1 MCHYQW
7 SRREIFSFLLNH
19 GITSIFSD
27 ILLLIFLFF
36 QSLSIEKDIN
46 PYVKFLNVKLAFVKL
61 VFQSQF
67 WILIKRKSNTN
78 ECEILAV
85 IEFEYKIDV
94 DIVFDINFKKNPIP
108 ICRCFIVKRKVDN
121 LENFISII
129 IGWFR
134 IL

>member
-1 MCHYQW
+1 MSLSVEQKRDILISFKSWNHIDIFRYFTFN
-7 SRREIFSFLLNH
+7 FSF
-19 GITSIFSD
+19 
-27 ILLLIFLFF
+27 FF

>member
-1 MCHYQW
+1 M
-7 SRREIFSFLLNH
+7 
-19 GITSIFSD
+19 
-27 ILLLIFLFF
+27 
-36 QSLSIEKDIN
+36 
-46 PYVKFLNVKLAFVKL
+46 
-61 VFQSQF
+61 FQSQF